1 MTKSNPFR
9 VSKAQLKMCAL
20 ALLITPMLAACG
32 GSGSY
37 SDINNSTKFSSAEF
51 GVSASRR
58 VTTSNNIPKGGGR
71 YQVGKP
77 YRVAGRWYTPKHQP
91 NYNSTGKAS
100 WYGPNFHG
108 RETANGEIFDQY
120 AISAAHPTLPLPSY
134 VRVTNL
140 ENNRSIVVRVNDRG
154 PFAHGREID
163 LSRRAAE
170 LLDFQHKGV
179 AQVRVQYV
187 GQAPLEGDDTAHL
200 MASLNGPDPT
210 KLRTTSRTVRT
221 ASTRRQGDPGG
232 LVGAAMRATRD
243 GLAAIGLSYAEQN
256 APSININAAF
266 DAIETM
272 APQSASLSDWQ
283 KANDANARDVNIA
296 IGVFRSPET
305 ISELSTQFALLGA
318 VQKDS
323 IRVKGKL
330 ATALRITHL
339 KSGVTIGDIE
349 AMAQNLGLND
359 IKLY

>member
-1 MTKSNPFR
+1 MTKSKMLR
-9 VSKAQLKMCAL
+9 AAKAPIKLL
-20 ALLITPMLAACG
+20 AIAFFVAPLLTACG
-32 GSGSY
+32 GVGSFG
-37 SDINNSTKFSSAEF
+37 DINNTTKFSSSAY
-51 GVSASRR
+51 GVVASRR
-58 VTTSNNIPKGGGR
+58 VTTSSNIPKGGGR
-71 YQVGKP
+71 YQVGNP

-108 RETANGEIFDQY
+108 RETANGEIFNQY
-120 AISAAHPTLPLPSY
+120 AITAAHPTLPLPSY

-163 LSRRAAE
+163 LSRRTAE
-170 LLDFQHKGV
+170 LLGFQHKGV

-200 MASLNGPDPT
+200 MASLNGPNPT
-210 KLRTTSRTVRT
+210 SFGGNRPTVRT
-221 ASTRRQGDPGG
+221 ASNQRSDPGG
-232 LVGAAMRATRD
+232 LVGAAVRATRS
-243 GLAAIGLSYAEQN
+243 GLAAIGLSYAEKN
-256 APSININAAF
+256 APDANINAAF
-266 DAIETM
+266 TAIQTM
-272 APQSASLSDWQ
+272 APQSASLQNWQ
-283 KANDANARDVNIA
+283 KANDANARDVDIA

-305 ISELSTQFALLGA
+305 ISELSIAFALLGA

-330 ATALRITHL
+330 ATELRITHL

-349 AMAQNLGLND
+349 ALARSHGLDD
-359 IKLY
+359 IKSH